1 MKRILV
7 FTLFCLL
14 SVPAAHAQDNPF
26 ATLWPFGKDKAETP
40 SFKVMNPFVGTRT
53 ATGQE
58 DKTFGIPSPTEIIDK
73 AEEKT
78 GAAFQKTRETWK
90 GVQDFGKSLNPFT
103 AKPTTKQ
110 RGPKK
115 SLLDT
120 IFPKQPVQPSSPATV
135 NDFLKLDRPKF

>member
-14 SVPAAHAQDNPF
+14 STSTAYAQDNPF
-26 ATLWPFGKDKAETP
+26 ASIWPFSKSKPATP
-40 SFKVMNPFVGTRT
+40 SCKVMNPFAGTRT
-53 ATGQE
+53 ATGNE
-58 DKTFGIPSPTEIIDK
+58 DKTFGIPSPTKIIDK
-73 AEEKT
+73 AEET
-78 GAAFQKTRETWK
+78 TEAAFQKTRETWK

-103 AKPTTKQ
+103 AKTTNQKE
-110 RGPKK
+110 RPKK

-120 IFPKQPVQPSSPATV
+120 IFPKQPVQPSTPATV